1 MREMEEVRKNQD
13 EELVHLKQ
21 DTAMKM
27 REAMLDRCRLMQQI
41 EKLSNGSIDSDLA
54 VVSEHI
60 CLSVSVCVFLY
71 VCDSVCLTAVCLSL
85 FVSVTVCMSLSVCLC
100 LFVCMFL
107 SVYLCL
113 SVSVC
118 HCLYVCVSVYLT
130 PICLSLSVCLCLSVT
145 VCMSLSVCLSLSDC
159 VCLSVCH
166 HVFSWLQELSM
177 LLSSCCL
184 ILFGCLKPS
193 SLLLPLLL

>member
-60 CLSVSVCVFLY
+60 CLSVSFCM
-71 VCDSVCLTAVCLSL
+71 
-85 FVSVTVCMSLSVCLC
+85 FVTLSV
-100 LFVCMFL
+100 
-107 SVYLCL
+107 
-113 SVSVC
+113 
-118 HCLYVCVSVYLT
+118 
-130 PICLSLSVCLCLSVT
+130 
-145 VCMSLSVCLSLSDC
+145 
-159 VCLSVCH
+159 
-166 HVFSWLQELSM
+166 
-177 LLSSCCL
+177 
-184 ILFGCLKPS
+184 
-193 SLLLPLLL
+193 